1 MKTYFLARLFFFI
14 AMTSCSIEDNN
25 DFTEVNLTLQINEEQ
40 LEETILNV
48 AYGLH
53 EQQVF
58 DIYLPQG
65 RSTANTKVLMVVHGG
80 SWVNG
85 DKNSLIDF
93 VLDLKEKNPNHA
105 IVNINYVLGSQNH
118 YAFPNQFFDIQ
129 KVINFIKLRKNSYHI
144 NPQFGLIGSSSGGQL
159 ALQYAYKHD
168 SQDDIKFVG
177 TISGPTDFLDPYFE
191 ENNAVT
197 ELIKLLVDKNYYDTG
212 FYTGWTFVNEEVDFL
227 KLLSPAY
234 EVSEESK
241 PTILFY
247 GNQDVVVPIS
257 NGKTL
262 YDTLIHHNITSSF
275 NKFEGGHGGWNST
288 PYRDTMQIILQKFIE
303 DHLSVRDF

>member
-1 MKTYFLARLFFFI
+1 MKTYSLAFLLLSI
-14 AMTSCSIEDNN
+14 VMTSCSTEDDN
-25 DFTEVNLTLQINEEQ
+25 DFTDINVTLQIDDEQ

-65 RSTANTKVLMVVHGG
+65 RSTADTKVLMVVHGG
-80 SWVNG
+80 SWING
-85 DKNSLIDF
+85 DKNSLTDF
-93 VLDLKEKNPNHA
+93 VLDLKEKNPHHA
-105 IVNINYVLGSQNH
+105 IVNINYVLGSENH

-129 KVINFIKLRKNSYHI
+129 KAIDFIKFRKNAYHI

-168 SQDDIKFVG
+168 SQDAVKFVG
-177 TISGPTDFLDPYFE
+177 TISGPTNFLDPYFE

-197 ELIKLLVDKNYYDTG
+197 ELIDLLVDKNYYDTG
-212 FYTGWTFVNEEVDFL
+212 SNSDWTFVNEELDYL
-227 KLLSPAY
+227 KLLSPVY

-247 GNQDVVVPIS
+247 GNQDVVVPMS
-257 NGKTL
+257 NGRTL
-262 YDTLIHHNITSSF
+262 HDTLKYHNISSSF
-275 NKFEGGHGGWNST
+275 NIFQGGHGGWNSES
-288 PYRDTMQIILQKFIE
+288 YKETMQIRLQEFI
-303 DHLSVRDF
+303 DTHLFVSDL